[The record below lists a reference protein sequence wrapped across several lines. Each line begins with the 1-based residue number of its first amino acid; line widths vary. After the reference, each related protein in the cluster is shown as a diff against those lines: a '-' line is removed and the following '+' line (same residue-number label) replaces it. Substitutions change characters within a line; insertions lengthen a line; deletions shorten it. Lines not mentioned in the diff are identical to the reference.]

1 MATATNQGTGRR
13 LSKPSLTN
21 MPYEVGIQVIDQI
34 VNSPVPDFSD
44 TEAEVQRIRNNI
56 REKRKKKAQMV

>member
-1 MATATNQGTGRR
+1 
-13 LSKPSLTN
+13 

-56 REKRKKKAQMV
+56 REKRKKKAQTV